1 MNLEFHELANRFP
14 LIEGEDFKKLVDDID
29 TNGMQAP
36 IILFEGKILDG
47 RNRYRAA
54 CEIAKQRNEPEQ
66 YFYFCEDYNGG
77 APEAMSIS
85 LNLHRRHL
93 TESQRAML
101 GVDLVNAS
109 KGSTEPLTKK
119 AVSEKVKV
127 SKSAMKRASFIEKNG
142 ISEIQNMIRDGK
154 LSTFAGNI
162 IAALSAKE
170 QKVLVDNTSIDQLGT
185 KAKMVK
191 RQQMKLTDDV
201 PINLVE
207 INICEK
213 CLSGQGG
220 ICHTLGCA
228 LSHNKA
234 PDTKIR
240 EDSYNV
246 LEQFENVKAKPN
258 F

>member
-14 LIEGEDFKKLVDDID
+14 LIEGEDFQKLIDDID
-29 TNGMQAP
+29 ANGMQAP

-85 LNLHRRHL
+85 LNVHRRHL

-101 GVDLVNAS
+101 GVDLINAG
-109 KGSTEPLTKK
+109 GSIDPMTNNQ
-119 AVSEKVKV
+119 VSEKVKV
-127 SKSAMKRASFIEKNG
+127 SNSAMKRAKLIEKNG
-142 ISEIQNMIRDGK
+142 IPEISKMVREGK
-154 LSTFAGNI
+154 LSTFAGHI
-162 IAALSAKE
+162 ISKLSAKE
-170 QKVLVDNTSIDQLGT
+170 QKTLIENTPIAQLGVS
-185 KAKMVK
+185 AKLVK
-191 RQQMKLTDDV
+191 RKQMKLTDNV

-207 INICEK
+207 ISLCEK
-213 CLSGQGG
+213 CLTGQGG

-234 PDTKIR
+234 PDTQLNS
-240 EDSYNV
+240 DSYNV